1 MNQKLNDLV
10 LSTLSFYEPMTF
22 SRIILDFDN
31 NSLSDFPEFTK
42 EDLQEILKVLEKKK
56 LIKRVTL
63 DKEEAWIR
71 VLPKRAW
78 WKRFFI

>member
-31 NSLSDFPEFTK
+31 EILKDFPEFDK
-42 EDLQEILKVLEKKK
+42 EDLKMILNNLKKQK
-56 LIKRVTL
+56 LIKSTKIE
-63 DKEEAWIR
+63 KEEAWIR
-71 VLPKRAW
+71 VLPKRPW
-78 WKRFFI
+78 WKRLF

>member
-1 MNQKLNDLV
+1 MHELV

-22 SRIILDFDN
+22 SKIILDFDN
-31 NSLSDFPEFTK
+31 NLLKDFPEFSR

-56 LIKRVTL
+56 LVKKTL
-63 DKEEAWIR
+63 QDKEDAWVR

-78 WKRFFI
+78 WKRFF